1 MKHRES
7 GSTVVLSIIV
17 IAVLAMCVAGAL
29 DYTLQT
35 YRDSQQSNGRAQAI
49 AAATGALDLAFV
61 QWREACRQQ
70 ENQNLS
76 ISAITGGSAGWTST
90 GPTYSSLA
98 GSSAVA
104 GSFMNI
110 AGVTN
115 PVTVTLSALDATN
128 PDSVANPITSG
139 TAIPSQALSI
149 TMPTWSFL
157 AKATA
162 SFQSVKGTQTV
173 TVCRVFQKVTTSPW
187 QYAIFYNDDLEINP
201 GATMNV
207 NGVVQ
212 TNANLYT
219 GGSNGTNHLTFF
231 NTVNYAGNW
240 NPAGAFSPN
249 DTANAGET
257 PVPPAGVVPT
267 HGTTQAPENA
277 SLLETASTNPNLSDG
292 FHEIIEP
299 PVSGYP
305 DPLAGTAT
313 DPSERYYNQAGVR
326 IMLNAT
332 SRAVSIYDVNGTLLT
347 GGTSQTTVQR
357 AIYNTFTSAISTTST
372 LQDARQG
379 ATVELTTLD
388 VSKIESALTTGGSLY
403 GAGAN
408 IVYIDDQSASSSA
421 NRGVELIN
429 GYQMPAGGLT
439 VVSDNPVYILGD
451 YNTATSTADINNV
464 PSNASSSNPLVPYA
478 PDYTPQPC
486 AVMADA
492 VTILSN
498 KWTNANSFN
507 GLTSRVASNTTV
519 NTALLSGIVTSGA
532 GFTFSGGVE
541 NFPRM
546 LENWTGKY
554 LTYYGSMVELFNSMQ
569 ATAVYKE
576 PGTYYEIPYRQWYF
590 NVAFYSTPPPGTF
603 EVISY
608 VKSRWFI
615 Q

>member
-1 MKHRES
+1 
-7 GSTVVLSIIV
+7 
-17 IAVLAMCVAGAL
+17 
-29 DYTLQT
+29 
-35 YRDSQQSNGRAQAI
+35 
-49 AAATGALDLAFV
+49 
-61 QWREACRQQ
+61 
-70 ENQNLS
+70 
-76 ISAITGGSAGWTST
+76 
-90 GPTYSSLA
+90 
-98 GSSAVA
+98 
-104 GSFMNI
+104 
-110 AGVTN
+110 
-115 PVTVTLSALDATN
+115 
-128 PDSVANPITSG
+128 
-139 TAIPSQALSI
+139 
-149 TMPTWSFL
+149 
-157 AKATA
+157 
-162 SFQSVKGTQTV
+162 
-173 TVCRVFQKVTTSPW
+173 
-187 QYAIFYNDDLEINP
+187 
-201 GATMNV
+201 
-207 NGVVQ
+207 
-212 TNANLYT
+212 
-219 GGSNGTNHLTFF
+219 
-231 NTVNYAGNW
+231 VNYAGNW